1 MRPHPPEVH
10 DQEFAVRFIKW
21 CVEQLGLG
29 YHPDTPFSD
38 YVGQGGQAVFAPEE
52 ARLLDE
58 LTEKAFSFCDPYDV
72 GSQEFQRLT
81 HQDRGK

>member
-1 MRPHPPEVH
+1 MRQQPPEVR
-10 DQEFAVRFIKW
+10 DQESAVHFIKW

-38 YVGQGGQAVFAPEE
+38 YVGQGGQAAFSSEE
-52 ARLLDE
+52 ARQLDE
-58 LTEKAFSFCDPYDV
+58 LTEKAFSFCDPYAV

-81 HQDRGK
+81 RQGRGE